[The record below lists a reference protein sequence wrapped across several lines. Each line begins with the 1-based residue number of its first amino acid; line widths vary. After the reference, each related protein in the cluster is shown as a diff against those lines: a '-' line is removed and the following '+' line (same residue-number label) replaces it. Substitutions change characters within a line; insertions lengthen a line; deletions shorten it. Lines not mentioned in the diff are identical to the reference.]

1 VGTTVSFPAGAWS
14 NGTKQQAGGNF
25 AGVNT
30 KRDIPM
36 FVRLIESGQF
46 DAKSLVGKTYT
57 LDKAQ
62 EALQATADRSTI
74 STVVTFG

>member
-1 VGTTVSFPAGAWS
+1 
-14 NGTKQQAGGNF
+14 
-25 AGVNT
+25 
-30 KRDIPM
+30 M